1 MPFELKR
8 RQRTFVDISLSFEP
22 NPITGDLTLLLNER
36 AINNSLKN
44 LVMIM
49 PTEVPFD
56 PDVGSMVRDYLFD
69 VIDLGTSAIL
79 MMEIE
84 RTIEFNEPRVKLI
97 EVEVDPQPDE
107 NHFMVNIT
115 YEIVGYDQ
123 IYNFRTI
130 LEPTR

>member
-49 PTEVPFD
+49 PTEVPFN

-69 VIDLGTSAIL
+69 VIDLGTSAVL
-79 MMEIE
+79 TLEIE
-84 RTIEFNEPRVKLI
+84 RTIKFNEPRVELI
-97 EVEVDPQPDE
+97 EVDVDPQPAE
-107 NHFMVNIT
+107 NHFMVNVT
-115 YEIVGYDQ
+115 YKIIGYDQ

>member
-22 NPITGDLTLLLNER
+22 NPLTGDLTLLLNER

-44 LVMIM
+44 LIMIM

-56 PDVGSMVRDYLFD
+56 PDVGSLIRDYLFD
-69 VIDLGTSAIL
+69 VVDLGTSAVL
-79 MMEIE
+79 TLEIE
-84 RTIEFNEPRVKLI
+84 RTIKFNEPRVELI
-97 EVEVDPQPDE
+97 DVDVEPQPDL
-107 NHFMVNIT
+107 NQFMVNVT
-115 YEIVGYDQ
+115 YKIVGYDQ
-123 IYNFRTI
+123 IYNFNSI

>member
-22 NPITGDLTLLLNER
+22 NPLTGDLTLLLNER

-49 PTEVPFD
+49 PTEVPFN
-56 PDVGSMVRDYLFD
+56 PDVGSMVRNYLFD
-69 VIDLGTSAIL
+69 VIDLGTSAVL
-79 MMEIE
+79 TLEIE
-84 RTIEFNEPRVKLI
+84 RTIKFNEPRVELI
-97 EVEVDPQPDE
+97 EVDVDPQPEE
-107 NHFMVNIT
+107 NHFMVNVT
-115 YEIVGYDQ
+115 YKIVGYDQ

>member
-49 PTEVPFD
+49 PTEVPFN
-56 PDVGSMVRDYLFD
+56 PDVGSMVRNYLFD
-69 VIDLGTSAIL
+69 VIDLGTSAVL
-79 MMEIE
+79 TLEIE
-84 RTIEFNEPRVKLI
+84 RTIKFNEPRVELI
-97 EVEVDPQPDE
+97 EVDVDPQPDE
-107 NHFMVNIT
+107 NHFMVNVT
-115 YEIVGYDQ
+115 YKIVGYDQ

>member
-69 VIDLGTSAIL
+69 VIDLGTSAVL
-79 MMEIE
+79 TLEIE
-84 RTIEFNEPRVKLI
+84 RTIKFNEPRVELI
-97 EVEVDPQPDE
+97 EVEVDPQPEE

-123 IYNFRTI
+123 IYNFNTI

>member
-69 VIDLGTSAIL
+69 VIDLGTSAVL
-79 MMEIE
+79 TLEIE
-84 RTIEFNEPRVKLI
+84 RTIKFNEPRVELI
-97 EVEVDPQPDE
+97 EVEVDPQPDQ
-107 NHFMVNIT
+107 NHFMVNVT
-115 YEIVGYDQ
+115 YKIVGYDQ

>member
-8 RQRTFVDISLSFEP
+8 TQRTFVDISLSFEP
-22 NPITGDLTLLLNER
+22 NPLTGDLTLLLNER

-56 PDVGSMVRDYLFD
+56 ADVGSMVRNYLFD
-69 VIDLGTSAIL
+69 VVDIGTAAVL
-79 MMEIE
+79 TMEIE
-84 RTIEFNEPRVKLI
+84 RTIKFNEPRVSLI
-97 EVEVDPQPDE
+97 DVEVEAQPGQ
-107 NHFMVNIT
+107 NQFMVNVT
-115 YEIVGYDQ
+115 YKIVGYEQ
-123 IYNFRTI
+123 IYNFETI

>member
-84 RTIEFNEPRVKLI
+84 RTIKFNEPRVELI

-107 NHFMVNIT
+107 NHFMVNVT
-115 YEIVGYDQ
+115 YKIVGYDQ
-123 IYNFRTI
+123 IYNFNTI